1 MRLTW
6 ENVGSL
12 SFYLLSGTA
21 VILAIIS
28 NHEAQNESDLTF
40 CLSKVSNFPTL
51 KANAIIAIKQR

>member
-1 MRLTW
+1 MRLTC

-21 VILAIIS
+21 VILVIIS

-51 KANAIIAIKQR
+51 KAKAIIAIKQC

>member
-21 VILAIIS
+21 VILVIIS
-28 NHEAQNESDLTF
+28 NNEAQNESDLTF
-40 CLSKVSNFPTL
+40 CLSKVSNFPL
-51 KANAIIAIKQR
+51 

>member
-21 VILAIIS
+21 VILVIIS

-40 CLSKVSNFPTL
+40 CLSKVSIFPL
-51 KANAIIAIKQR
+51 